1 MPARYRLA
9 WDTPFEDEVD
19 REDYEEFWGKS
30 DERLARARRSLDG

>member
-30 DERLARARRSLDG
+30 DER